1 MYSSVLLS
9 EVLGSLL
16 KTIIVLHHLYL
27 PHPSSPNVISPWPS
41 RGLREDMENICIMH
55 IAIIVHQVGGG
66 ILDEPRGGQEDYFHP
81 PSVYASDSHGKKNT

>member
-41 RGLREDMENICIMH
+41 WGLREDMENNCIMY
-55 IAIIVHQVGGG
+55 ISIIVHQVGGG
-66 ILDEPRGGQEDYFHP
+66 AGGLLPPHP
-81 PSVYASDSHGKKNT
+81 PVYASDSHG